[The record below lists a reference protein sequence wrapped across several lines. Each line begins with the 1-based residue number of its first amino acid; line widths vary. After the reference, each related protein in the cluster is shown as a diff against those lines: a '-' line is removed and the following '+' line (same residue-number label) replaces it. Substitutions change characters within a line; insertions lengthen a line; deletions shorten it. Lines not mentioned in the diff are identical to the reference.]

1 MLDIM
6 RDVQNQFRCISPATM
21 QTVATNTG
29 LSQVAVEGVASFYAF
44 LSLTPKSRVT
54 IRR

>member
-1 MLDIM
+1 MTYPIDM
-6 RDVQNQFRCISPATM
+6 TVSPHVSAFFDE
-21 QTVATNTG
+21 ATNTG